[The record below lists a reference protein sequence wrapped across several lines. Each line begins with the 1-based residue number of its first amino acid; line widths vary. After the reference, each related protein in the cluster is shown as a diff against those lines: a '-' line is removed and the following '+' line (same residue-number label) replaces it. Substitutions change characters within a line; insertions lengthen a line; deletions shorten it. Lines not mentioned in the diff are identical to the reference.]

1 MVQDVWLAV
10 VIMPIRVMPL
20 LNELFTVMSLF
31 EVSRSPILSRSFVVV
46 VESFPSNLSMV
57 KLTQRRGC
65 VAGGGGGGGGG
76 WGGNM
81 CQLGGTDQWYEAFC
95 NGGFLSHSPRRST

>member
-57 KLTQRRGC
+57 NLTQRRVC
-65 VAGGGGGGGGG
+65 VLWGGGGGGGGD
-76 WGGNM
+76 M
-81 CQLGGTDQWYEAFC
+81 CQLGDTDQWYEAFC
-95 NGGFLSHSPRRST
+95 SGGFLSHSPRRST

>member
-31 EVSRSPILSRSFVVV
+31 EVCRSPILSRSFVVV
-46 VESFPSNLSMV
+46 ESFPPNLSMV

-65 VAGGGGGGGGG
+65 VAGGGGGG
-76 WGGNM
+76 GGNM